1 MIFINFIRKLFEWLF
16 LLFSDSKFASTRR
29 FIGIQAFY
37 NLVIFAIL
45 GFVYK
50 QKLANIELIMQLA
63 SYNFTIAM
71 ATIIGTTITDMS
83 AIIKNSQLGSKEP
96 LDAFSYSKDE
106 YTDR

>member
-1 MIFINFIRKLFEWLF
+1 MKKFLRNILRWII

-71 ATIIGTTITDMS
+71 ATIIGTSITDMA

-96 LDAFSYSKDE
+96 IDPFSYSKDE

>member
-1 MIFINFIRKLFEWLF
+1 MKKFLRNILRWII

-96 LDAFSYSKDE
+96 IDPFSYSKDE
-106 YTDR
+106 YPNR

>member
-1 MIFINFIRKLFEWLF
+1 MKKFLRNILRWII

-50 QKLANIELIMQLA
+50 QKLNIM
-63 SYNFTIAM
+63 
-71 ATIIGTTITDMS
+71 
-83 AIIKNSQLGSKEP
+83 K
-96 LDAFSYSKDE
+96 
-106 YTDR
+106 

>member
-1 MIFINFIRKLFEWLF
+1 MIKKYLKKLLYWIGA
-16 LLFSDSKFASTRR
+16 LLSDSKFASTRR

-71 ATIIGTTITDMS
+71 ATIIGTSITDMA

-96 LDAFSYSKDE
+96 IDPFSYSKDE
-106 YTDR
+106 YPNR

>member
-1 MIFINFIRKLFEWLF
+1 MNFFKKILWWVGH
-16 LLFSDSKFASTRR
+16 LLSDSKFASTRR

>member
-1 MIFINFIRKLFEWLF
+1 MKKFLRNILRWVI

-71 ATIIGTTITDMS
+71 ATIIGTSITDMA

-96 LDAFSYSKDE
+96 IDPFSYSKDE
-106 YTDR
+106 YPNR

>member
-1 MIFINFIRKLFEWLF
+1 MIFINFIRKLFDWLF

-29 FIGIQAFY
+29 FIGVLSFF
-37 NLVIFAIL
+37 NLMLIGA
-45 GFVYK
+45 
-50 QKLANIELIMQLA
+50 LATLWKTKFLNGDLIAQLA
-63 SYNFTIAM
+63 SYFFTIAM

-96 LDAFSYSKDE
+96 LDAFNYSKDE

>member
-1 MIFINFIRKLFEWLF
+1 MNFFKKILWWVGH
-16 LLFSDSKFASTRR
+16 LLSDSKFASTRR

-63 SYNFTIAM
+63 SYNFTM
-71 ATIIGTTITDMS
+71 AITTIIGTTLTDI
-83 AIIKNSQLGSKEP
+83 AGTIKASQLNSKEP
-96 LDAFSYSKDE
+96 IDPFNISKDGDS
-106 YTDR
+106 YR

>member
-1 MIFINFIRKLFEWLF
+1 MIFINFIRKLFDWLF

-71 ATIIGTTITDMS
+71 ATIIGTTLTDI
-83 AIIKNSQLGSKEP
+83 AGTIKASQLNSKEP
-96 LDAFSYSKDE
+96 IDPFNISKDGDN
-106 YTDR
+106 YR

>member
-1 MIFINFIRKLFEWLF
+1 MNFFKKILWWVGH
-16 LLFSDSKFASTRR
+16 LLSDSKFASTRR
-29 FIGIQAFY
+29 FIGVLSFF
-37 NLVIFAIL
+37 NLMLIGALATLWKTKFLNGDLIAQL
-45 GFVYK
+45 G
-50 QKLANIELIMQLA
+50 
-63 SYNFTIAM
+63 SYFFTIAM